1 MAEDI
6 IGSGSSREVASAN
19 LQELQ
24 ETVSR
29 LSSHAGVESVLILN
43 RSGDIIAESS
53 KRQNESSPETAASVS
68 KLLKLATSYIQSL
81 SPEDEVSF
89 LQVRSNQR
97 RELYIS
103 PYEGYVLALSKR

>member
-1 MAEDI
+1 MESVAN
-6 IGSGSSREVASAN
+6 REIASAN

-29 LSSHAGVESVLILN
+29 LSSHAGVEAVLILN

-53 KRQNESSPETAASVS
+53 KLSSDSSPEIAASVN
-68 KLLKLATSYIQSL
+68 KLLKVATSYVQSL
-81 SPEDEVSF
+81 APDDEISF
-89 LQVRSNQR
+89 LQVRSHQR

-103 PYEGYVLALSKR
+103 PFQGYVLAVSKR